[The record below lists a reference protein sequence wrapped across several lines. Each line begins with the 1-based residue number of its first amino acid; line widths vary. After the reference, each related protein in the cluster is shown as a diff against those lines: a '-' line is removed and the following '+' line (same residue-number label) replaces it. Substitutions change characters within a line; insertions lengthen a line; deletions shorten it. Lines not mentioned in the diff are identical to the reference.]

1 MGRRSRPYGRT
12 APDRMRVGTVRSRSV
27 WARMGAAIVK
37 WGESCDA
44 DNESELAKK
53 LFEDFERFGVL
64 EDRGDSAASTT
75 AQDCGGELAEGLEVE
90 ALVAPDDAD
99 VGAVEELVEDD
110 ELGMD

>member
-1 MGRRSRPYGRT
+1 
-12 APDRMRVGTVRSRSV
+12 MRLSRSLL
-27 WARMGAAIVK
+27 AAIGK

-44 DNESELAKK
+44 DNERELAKK